1 MVTATLERGRIT
13 ACLPAQ
19 VQETLE
25 IAAGMVG
32 ATMNQFIVQAALR
45 EAERIIEQER
55 VIRLST
61 RDAAAFIEALDN
73 PAPTANTAKITSRTL
88 MHEQTA
94 WHINAHDCFF
104 AAILV
109 GYQNLADHAIQ
120 GWFDQVVADFP
131 QPGFD
136 DIQLVTGNA
145 NDGFGF
151 VIHAEQ
157 KAAGVGIGDG
167 GEFVGHAVTVGIGN
181 PVAAELNGF
190 QFKDRV
196 FAKRYPL

>member
-73 PAPTANTAKITSRTL
+73 PAPPNDQLMVALQDYASRRHDQTGTL
-88 MHEQTA
+88 DWA
-94 WHINAHDCFF
+94 
-104 AAILV
+104 
-109 GYQNLADHAIQ
+109 
-120 GWFDQVVADFP
+120 P
-131 QPGFD
+131 RPR
-136 DIQLVTGNA
+136 
-145 NDGFGF
+145 
-151 VIHAEQ
+151 
-157 KAAGVGIGDG
+157 
-167 GEFVGHAVTVGIGN
+167 
-181 PVAAELNGF
+181 
-190 QFKDRV
+190 RV
-196 FAKRYPL
+196 